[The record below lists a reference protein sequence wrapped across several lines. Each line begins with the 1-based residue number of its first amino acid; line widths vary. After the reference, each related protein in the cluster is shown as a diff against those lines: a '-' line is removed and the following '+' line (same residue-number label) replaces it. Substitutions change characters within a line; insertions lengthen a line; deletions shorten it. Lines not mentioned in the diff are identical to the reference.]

1 MNQDS
6 QTWETSKTEGCKE
19 KLLSI
24 CMLTYNQAD
33 DIERLLTS
41 LASQVTDDVEIVIR
55 DDSTNDDT
63 ETIVKRFSQTHPI
76 RYYRGNKEGID
87 RTIIFLTGVARG
99 KFVWWMGDDDV
110 VPGGVAMVI
119 DVIKLSTDVT
129 FIWANYRL
137 INGKK
142 LAIDFPVDRFFD
154 SRDQL
159 LELGGAALGFISS
172 TIINR
177 DLALAGI
184 ERSHIYIG
192 SAFVNLYLTLFVI
205 SQPGRHY
212 YIRGEVVICHPA
224 TSEEVKASV
233 LKEAGEINNLAFEV
247 FGVNFS
253 NIVREFSTSFSSTAI
268 RRTVGACF
276 GQTWRGILV
285 AYVGGWDTPKGKRIR
300 MIKYFWMFPEAW
312 LALVLFII
320 PLPINKILY
329 KLYRFIFKK
338 LKPRVDSFLT
348 LSKNN

>member
-1 MNQDS
+1 MLLSVNS
-6 QTWETSKTEGCKE
+6 NM
-19 KLLSI
+19 LLSI
-24 CMLTYNQAD
+24 CILSYNQAD
-33 DIERLLTS
+33 EVERLLGS
-41 LASQVTDDVEIVIR
+41 LAPQITDELEIVIR

-87 RTIIFLTGVARG
+87 RTIIFLTEKARG

-110 VPGGVAMVI
+110 VPGGVASVI
-119 DVIKLSTDVT
+119 NVIKLKPEVT

-177 DLALAGI
+177 DLALVGI
-184 ERSHIYIG
+184 ESSHLYIG
-192 SAFVNLYLTLFVI
+192 SAFVNLYLVLFVI
-205 SQPGRHY
+205 SQSGRHY

-224 TSEEVKASV
+224 TSEEARASV
-233 LKEAGEINNLAFEV
+233 VAQNGEINNWAFEV

-268 RRTVGACF
+268 RRTIGACF

-285 AYVGGWDTPKGKRIR
+285 AYVGGWDSPKGKRIR

-320 PLPINKILY
+320 PLPIHKILY
-329 KLYRFIFKK
+329 KLYRFLFK
-338 LKPRVDSFLT
+338 
-348 LSKNN
+348 N